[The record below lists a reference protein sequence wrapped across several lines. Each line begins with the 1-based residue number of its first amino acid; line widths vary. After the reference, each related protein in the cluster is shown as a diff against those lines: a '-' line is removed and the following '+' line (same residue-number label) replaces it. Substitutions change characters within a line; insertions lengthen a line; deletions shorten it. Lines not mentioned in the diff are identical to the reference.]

1 MNGVRG
7 LFLWGF
13 NGVLWGMVCEVDFG
27 VFLGVDGQVGGQSG
41 GTFLKKWRD
50 RFRDWRYNELGVG
63 KLPFLKSGRGGNCP
77 FEV

>member
-27 VFLGVDGQVGGQSG
+27 VFLGVGLQVGLQSG
-41 GTFLKKWRD
+41 VTFLKKWGY
-50 RFRDWRYNELGVG
+50 RFRDWSAMNLV
-63 KLPFLKSGRGGNCP
+63 GGNYP
-77 FEV
+77 F